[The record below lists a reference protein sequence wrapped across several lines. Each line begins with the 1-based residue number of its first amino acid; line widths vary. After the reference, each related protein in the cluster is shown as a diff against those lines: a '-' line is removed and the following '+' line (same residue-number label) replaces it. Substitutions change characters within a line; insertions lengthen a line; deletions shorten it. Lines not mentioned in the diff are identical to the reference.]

1 MLAWLTG
8 GSLTQTTE
16 RKRTVNKAKVKLDK
30 DLLKASSTMTDHQ
43 ARFLVDT
50 YYQMQNARIRSSAQ
64 VRGLEEE
71 AEPSEVMTWV
81 DEINLSL
88 EENIKKALGKYALG
102 HPIGKWSMGIKGIG
116 PVISSG
122 LLAYVD
128 ITKAPTVG
136 HIWRFAGQDP
146 TSVWNKGEKRPWNAN
161 LKTLCWKM
169 GECFVKTKNKDEDI
183 YGKIYEERKAYE
195 IEKNERL
202 EYKDQ
207 ADAGAKRVD
216 KKTKAYKSYS
226 IGKLPDGHIHA
237 RAKRYAV
244 KLFLSHWHDVAYR
257 HHYKQAPPLPYPIA
271 HMGHT
276 HFRPAPLVAPKKV
289 A

>member
-1 MLAWLTG
+1 M
-8 GSLTQTTE
+8 
-16 RKRTVNKAKVKLDK
+16 NKAKVKLDK

-50 YYQMQNARIRSSAQ
+50 YYQMQDARIRSSAQ

-81 DEINLSL
+81 GEINLSL

-183 YGKIYEERKAYE
+183 YGKIYEERKVYE
-195 IEKNERL
+195 VEKNERL

-216 KKTKAYKSYS
+216 KKTKAYKSYI